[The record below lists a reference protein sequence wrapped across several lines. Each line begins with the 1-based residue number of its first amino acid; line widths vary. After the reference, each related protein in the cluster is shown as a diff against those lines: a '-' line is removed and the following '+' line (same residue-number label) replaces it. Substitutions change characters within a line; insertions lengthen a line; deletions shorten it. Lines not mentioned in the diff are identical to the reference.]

1 MPCYDCALTRHAQ
14 DLFVIWSE
22 DNAEK
27 LVIRCRA
34 LNEADHDKEDGEE
47 AEEEDIFLKQLETS
61 MLSTISLRGVEG
73 IERVFMLKHKRNVIS
88 DTGEF
93 ETPTEWVLETDG
105 INLRKVLCV
114 EGVDASRTMSNSCV
128 EVMEV
133 LGIEAARASLLR
145 ELRMVIEVRAF
156 RGLSGDMN

>member
-1 MPCYDCALTRHAQ
+1 MQ

-34 LNEADHDKEDGEE
+34 LNDDHDKEDGEE
-47 AEEEDIFLKQLETS
+47 PEEEDIFLKQLETS

-73 IERVFMLKHKRNVIS
+73 IERVFMLQHKRNVIADS
-88 DTGEF
+88 GEF
-93 ETPTEWVLETDG
+93 ETPFEWVLETDG

-114 EGVDASRTMSNSCV
+114 DGVDPKRTMSNSCV

-145 ELRMVIEVRAF
+145 ELRMVIEVRPLPF
-156 RGLSGDMN
+156 IFCPGGF